1 MYVIQNATPSGIICN
16 CCSGKSFTRN
26 NFLRVA
32 AVVSGIVEEYQFV
45 PSVQINSLNSLIA
58 NFPQQEKLQYYNRGF
73 YRKVLHMQ
81 CLN

>member
-1 MYVIQNATPSGIICN
+1 M
-16 CCSGKSFTRN
+16 
-26 NFLRVA
+26 RVA